1 MKKILDLKLLFFFL
15 EKSKDKILLK
25 TKCVMNGTLIY
36 ISEYFLFF
44 FGSKILRKFF
54 IYAYIGH
61 SVKAL
66 ITNDSFRNLD

>member
-1 MKKILDLKLLFFFL
+1 MKKILGLKLLFFFL

-44 FGSKILRKFF
+44 FRLKNFAKIFHIR
-54 IYAYIGH
+54 IYR
-61 SVKAL
+61 
-66 ITNDSFRNLD
+66 TFC